1 MKPKYQTILLKIS
14 GEALKGDQDQEIYT
28 EAALTR
34 VARQIIQLTEHH
46 LKVGIVVG
54 GGNIWRGQLGAE
66 IKMPTME
73 ADYMGML
80 ATIMNALALESA
92 LYRLGFTKVKIYS
105 SLEVRT
111 ITEDYNYRQAR
122 DYLGQGYVLLFA
134 GGTGYSNFT
143 TDTAAVLRA
152 AEINADALFMAK
164 NGVAG
169 VYDRDP
175 KRHNKAQ
182 LLKHLTHSEVVQRDL
197 KVMDLTAITLAKAN
211 RLKIRVFD
219 LQKPDNI
226 IKVITDDNIGT
237 TIE

>member
-1 MKPKYQTILLKIS
+1 MKTKYQTILLKLS
-14 GEALKGDQDQEIYT
+14 GEALKGNQDQEIYS
-28 EAALTR
+28 EAALTK
-34 VARQIIQLTEHH
+34 VAHQIIKLTKQN
-46 LKVGIVVG
+46 LKIGIVIG
-54 GGNIWRGQLGAE
+54 GGNIWRGQLGHE

-122 DYLGQGYVLLFA
+122 DYLSQGYIVLFA

-152 AEINADALFMAK
+152 AEINADVLFMAK

-169 VYDRDP
+169 VYDKDP
-175 KRHNKAQ
+175 KAHKSAK
-182 LLKHLTHSEVVQRDL
+182 LLKHLTHSDVVQRDL

-219 LQKPDNI
+219 LQEPDNI
-226 IKVITDDNIGT
+226 IKVISDDSIGT